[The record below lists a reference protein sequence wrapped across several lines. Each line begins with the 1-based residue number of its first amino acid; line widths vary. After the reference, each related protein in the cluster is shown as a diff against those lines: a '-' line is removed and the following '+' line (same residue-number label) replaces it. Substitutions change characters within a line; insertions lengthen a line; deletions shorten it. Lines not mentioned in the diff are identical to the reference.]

1 MKEAGIHGKISIVQ
15 TKGGQ
20 AMEWNKKLQLI
31 IDHVEH
37 NLQAR
42 EELIDREE
50 ISRIAGCSFDFFKSI
65 FLYEWD
71 GVC

>member
-1 MKEAGIHGKISIVQ
+1 
-15 TKGGQ
+15 
-20 AMEWNKKLQLI
+20 MEWNEKLQLI

-42 EELIDREE
+42 EEPVDREE
-50 ISRIAGCSFDFFKSI
+50 ISRIAGCSFDFFSKSI